1 MKNVVHFEY
10 KQTLKH
16 DVTELL
22 ITVQYSLMQSYL
34 NATRLCQKDLK
45 GLPGLT
51 FKVLRSTCRL
61 QHRFFNVSIETTC
74 LS

>member
-10 KQTLKH
+10 LQDLKH

-22 ITVQYSLMQSYL
+22 ITVQYSLMPSYL
-34 NATRLCQKDLK
+34 KPPLAKEHKKVCRDYLMKFREVFPDL
-45 GLPGLT
+45 GIAL
-51 FKVLRSTCRL
+51 
-61 QHRFFNVSIETTC
+61 FNVSVETAC